1 MPHSDPYPHPRA
13 TAAREALEAGLKAEH
28 GDDLQ
33 RALHHYADAAIRAG
47 DDPAIVAQALT
58 RQAGVYRR
66 LSEWDLAATYARRA
80 RELADGA
87 GLADLRAEAL
97 VAEGNALM
105 CNGQLEAAAA
115 VYHRLVRVA
124 LNDRQRGI
132 AMQNIGSIHAQR
144 REFEWAGEAFL
155 ESRALFQSAG
165 YSRGE
170 AIATNNLGR
179 LALDL
184 GDLAEANTLL
194 CDALTRAREVQDA
207 ELAAL
212 ARLNLAQVR
221 VAQGALTA
229 AAEMVAEAYGHFA
242 VSENRWRQIECLCVL
257 ADVAEA
263 EGQVQH
269 ARIHLE
275 RGREIALEIN
285 ARLELERIEARLT
298 AM

>member
-1 MPHSDPYPHPRA
+1 
-13 TAAREALEAGLKAEH
+13 
-28 GDDLQ
+28 
-33 RALHHYADAAIRAG
+33 
-47 DDPAIVAQALT
+47 
-58 RQAGVYRR
+58 
-66 LSEWDLAATYARRA
+66 
-80 RELADGA
+80 
-87 GLADLRAEAL
+87 
-97 VAEGNALM
+97 
-105 CNGQLEAAAA
+105 
-115 VYHRLVRVA
+115 
-124 LNDRQRGI
+124 
-132 AMQNIGSIHAQR
+132 MQNIGSIHAQR

-194 CDALTRAREVQDA
+194 CEALTRAREVQDA

-221 VAQGALTA
+221 VVQGALTA